1 MPPVSTHLP
10 NRNGLWSAVK
20 LLCHARLFATP
31 WTIDYRAPP
40 SLGFS
45 RQEYWSGLPFPSPG
59 DHPNPGTEPSL
70 LHSRQTLYC
79 LSHQGSRK
87 WSLMMYKLARSLCLS
102 AQSLRPCPT
111 FATLWT
117 VVCQSPL
124 SCGLSRQEYW
134 SGLPFPPPW
143 YLPHPGTEAMSSVTP
158 VLQVESFTTESPGKP
173 SKVPTLFLF

>member
-31 WTIDYRAPP
+31 WTTGLLHPWDF
-40 SLGFS
+40 LGKSTGVSCHFLL
-45 RQEYWSGLPFPSPG
+45 QGIIPTQGL
-59 DHPNPGTEPSL
+59 NPGL
-70 LHSRQTLYC
+70 LNSRQTLYC

-173 SKVPTLFLF
+173 SKVPTLLF